1 MGRSKAEPKGKKLE
15 PVDDL
20 EKKLDEAEKRGKSNP
35 KATDAPPKAGLE
47 MELPRS
53 NAEKMAE
60 IFTKYFGS
68 EPEKKIEI
76 IDVGKVHPGTWRQL
90 RKDGVLKIR
99 KSIQT
104 RGVLPLSFWCVM
116 KTEEG
121 DYLAIDCN
129 HRLYAFKAEGITTA
143 KALVF
148 PTLSPAEYKAIA
160 GVCNEI
166 HDQGTVHVTDWD
178 KFYVL
183 RQMLQ
188 SGEYTKGKN
197 VYFSKLEKDM
207 VRYCAIRRKL
217 IFLGFSLGKEES
229 SQKNGYC
236 L

>member
-1 MGRSKAEPKGKKLE
+1 MERTKAESKSKKLE
-15 PVDDL
+15 TSDDL
-20 EKKLDEAEKRGKSNP
+20 EKKLNEAEKKSKSNP
-35 KATDAPPKAGLE
+35 KEADVPKSVDTAST
-47 MELPRS
+47 MENVPRS
-53 NAEKMAE
+53 HADKMADL
-60 IFTKYFGS
+60 FAKYFGN
-68 EPEKKIEI
+68 EPEKRIEI
-76 IDVGKVHPGTWRQL
+76 IDVSKVHPGTWRQL

-116 KTEEG
+116 KTVDGE
-121 DYLAIDCN
+121 YLAIDCN

-197 VYFSKLEKDM
+197 VDFSKLEADM
-207 VRYCAIRRKL
+207 VSICAVRRKL
-217 IFLGFSLGKEES
+217 IF
-229 SQKNGYC
+229 
-236 L
+236 

>member
-1 MGRSKAEPKGKKLE
+1 MGRTKAESKSKKLE
-15 PVDDL
+15 TSDDL
-20 EKKLDEAEKRGKSNP
+20 EKKLNEAEKKSKSNP
-35 KATDAPPKAGLE
+35 KEADVPKSVDTAST
-47 MELPRS
+47 MENVSRS
-53 NAEKMAE
+53 HADKMADL
-60 IFTKYFGS
+60 FAKYFGN
-68 EPEKKIEI
+68 EPEKRIEI
-76 IDVGKVHPGTWRQL
+76 IDVSKVHPGTWRQL

-116 KTEEG
+116 KTVDGE
-121 DYLAIDCN
+121 YLAIDCN

-197 VYFSKLEKDM
+197 VDFSKLEADM
-207 VRYCAIRRKL
+207 VSICAVRRKL
-217 IFLGFSLGKEES
+217 IF
-229 SQKNGYC
+229 
-236 L
+236 